1 MTVSLQ
7 DAIVGFTT
15 TIVVRSLLFFDLL
28 IAVSQHLDGHEVE
41 IKRTRITQP
50 GQVLRIKGEGMPQ
63 HNFPSDTGD
72 LYVTVQ
78 VVIPV
83 GLTAEQRGALA
94 KILPDE
100 L

>member
-1 MTVSLQ
+1 M
-7 DAIVGFTT
+7 
-15 TIVVRSLLFFDLL
+15 RSSDSPPPSWYIHCFSSTLL
-28 IAVSQHLDGHEVE
+28 IAISQHLDGHEVE

-100 L
+100 H

>member
-1 MTVSLQ
+1 MYVDSYSK
-7 DAIVGFTT
+7 DSSNDVI
-15 TIVVRSLLFFDLL
+15 
-28 IAVSQHLDGHEVE
+28 QHLDGHEVE
-41 IKRTRITQP
+41 VKRTRITQP
-50 GQVLRIKGEGMPQ
+50 GQVIRIKGEGMPQ
-63 HNFPSDTGD
+63 HNFPGDKGD

-83 GLTAEQRGALA
+83 GLTAEQRSDLA